1 MLLLL
6 VAQVWLFL
14 FLAIVLNGTVNVAD
28 VFVVVIFTIQQN
40 HLYKYVL
47 FSVFVAKTKNPSP
60 SCLKHCQNS

>member
-28 VFVVVIFTIQQN
+28 VFVVVVFTIQQN

-47 FSVFVAKTKNPSP
+47 FNAFVANT
-60 SCLKHCQNS
+60 

>member
-14 FLAIVLNGTVNVAD
+14 FFFAFVLNGTVVVAD
-28 VFVVVIFTIQQN
+28 VFIVAVFTMQQN

-47 FSVFVAKTKNPSP
+47 FNAFVANT
-60 SCLKHCQNS
+60 